1 MFFTNRNIGAVRPDV
16 DGVLVGGQLVDVLLL
31 GEVARP
37 DDQLEVVLLV
47 FTLVDPRQ
55 PLARLLLKVAPEV
68 DES

>member
-1 MFFTNRNIGAVRPDV
+1 M

-47 FTLVDPRQ
+47 FPLVDPRQ

>member
-31 GEVARP
+31 SEVARP

-47 FTLVDPRQ
+47 FPLVDPSQ